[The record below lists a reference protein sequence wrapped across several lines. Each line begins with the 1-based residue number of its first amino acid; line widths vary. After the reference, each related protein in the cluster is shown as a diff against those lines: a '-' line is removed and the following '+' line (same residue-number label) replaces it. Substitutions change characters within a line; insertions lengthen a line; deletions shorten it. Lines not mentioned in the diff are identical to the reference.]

1 MEACCWGW
9 ESRDRIR
16 WLLSSLLA
24 YQNCRFGSFAY
35 LLHLRAFS
43 KPQKYLN
50 IPMLQL
56 HPYLRTMVPLR
67 FQQFSAH
74 QILDDWTLLG
84 QFVNLLLKDEV
95 VFWYPIIM
103 YIFPRMSIVS
113 TPSTYS
119 LRLLKACPLVTHPHS
134 PWRVNGKCTTFLTQ
148 KLYKILLTL
157 FEYISQ
163 KSISVSR
170 GTLSQLCQKNK
181 FSGCVLNQT
190 YYFACNNTFI

>member
-9 ESRDRIR
+9 GRIARIR

-134 PWRVNGKCTTFLTQ
+134 PWTVNGKYSTFLTQ
-148 KLYKILLTL
+148 KLYEILLTL
-157 FEYISQ
+157 FEYTPQ
-163 KSISVSR
+163 KSISVSSW
-170 GTLSQLCQKNK
+170 TLSQLHKKNR
-181 FSGCVLNQT
+181 FSDCRL
-190 YYFACNNTFI
+190 C